1 MENFEKASKKKLR
14 FESSKGQLSVEQLW
28 DLSLDS
34 LDTIGMKIKKK
45 LEENGTE
52 SLISTKPKTN
62 ADDELRFAIVK
73 HIIDYKLKQQ
83 KERAD
88 RQARSEKIQ
97 SLQQLAVQKQNEAF
111 SSQSLEEIQKQ
122 LAELQNQDVNSS
134 EE

>member
-14 FESSKGQLSVEQLW
+14 FESSKGQLTVEQLW
-28 DLSLDS
+28 DLSLES
-34 LDTIGMKIKKK
+34 LNTIGLKVKKK
-45 LEENGTE
+45 LEETGTE

-83 KERAD
+83 EERAK
-88 RQARSEKIQ
+88 RQERSEKIQ
-97 SLQQLAVQKQNEAF
+97 ALQQLAVQKQNEVF
-111 SSQSLEEIQKQ
+111 TSQSLEEIQKQ
-122 LAELQNQDVNSS
+122 LAELQNQDVES